1 MLLPVVKGKDIAE
14 FFMRVKMGDKNIYY
28 LRLRLYTLQLKGL
41 EVREN
46 KYKIQQSSAKSSKI
60 PRRNPKKWLKF

>member
-14 FFMRVKMGDKNIYY
+14 FFMRVKMGDKNNYS